1 MTIDTK
7 DFLNLVADEVK
18 GRASLHQRRF
28 LEQSPE
34 RWLAAIEELLG
45 ELDQQ
50 LQHLD
55 VRLTTV
61 RQAADAGTLALH
73 LAVQDELDLQRR
85 IGKATTFRLNV
96 ERRLA
101 EVRDLFADLSELSP
115 AEQRARMLERAIRTR
130 FPWRCTRANWPRMP
144 RTASGRPD
152 PTRSIASAT
161 VMLRITLASGSSRST
176 SRSIGAA
183 CMPPE
188 GASRSAC
195 EDVLVGA
202 CSIMA
207 RVVRPA

>member
-1 MTIDTK
+1 MAIDTK

-85 IGKATTFRLNV
+85 VGKATTFRLNV

-115 AEQRARMLERAIRTR
+115 AEQRVRMLERAIRTHRELLAVVDDDQAEAVDEALWAVLDGEWR
-130 FPWRCTRANWPRMP
+130 FPE
-144 RTASGRPD
+144 
-152 PTRSIASAT
+152 
-161 VMLRITLASGSSRST
+161 
-176 SRSIGAA
+176 AA
-183 CMPPE
+183 
-188 GASRSAC
+188 
-195 EDVLVGA
+195 
-202 CSIMA
+202 
-207 RVVRPA
+207 